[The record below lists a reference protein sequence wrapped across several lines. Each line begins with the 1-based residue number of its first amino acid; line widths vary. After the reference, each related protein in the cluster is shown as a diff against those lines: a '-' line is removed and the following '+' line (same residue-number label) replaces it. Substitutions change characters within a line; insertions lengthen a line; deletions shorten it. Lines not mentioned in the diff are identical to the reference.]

1 MASRVPRIDMNPKK
15 TNSKYYLKKA
25 QHFCVEHNYPK
36 AYEYFVHYF
45 ERLNDTSEVSS
56 TVQAIFTKLVCK
68 IATVLE
74 ETNNVEELL
83 KCYLQTINLFP
94 NNHVILNQLGAYMF
108 KVGEIDIARR
118 YLELSVK
125 ADQHFL
131 PAERNLLHLRW
142 HEIPRWHFRMMND
155 KQRNEAYEKAITLLI
170 NKGFKNVVDIG
181 AGCGLLSLIASK
193 GPEACCVAIEE
204 NKVLAK
210 MCKDI
215 LADNNVGNVKVMNCH
230 STDINDPLDKCNL
243 LVTETFD
250 VALFGERV
258 LESIHHALSTLKTEE
273 DFKIVP
279 ARAKLYITGISSPEL
294 HSKYQYVPK
303 QCLKRLHLDD
313 ICLSHREWEPYEAEY
328 LTERNYEFVTETQ
341 QIFEVNFSDQQQVYN
356 LLNGKGEHQL
366 IQLKCKEGVIHAL
379 VLWFDLYLTEDIWIT
394 TNPTCDNCAKC
405 WEQAIIYLDHSAHA
419 KEGNMLTLAIS
430 MEDCKLNVTALN
442 EEPVHECFKVS
453 KDIISILN
461 DQKLVDTYISI
472 ADSFADRQLDV
483 IDFNT
488 FPLVGLLLAKN
499 GCQVYHM
506 IKNEAD
512 RSFFEHILRVN
523 SIPPESFLLLQEG
536 ARCIDLDLIKP
547 NSLIVS
553 DVINSDGYLDDDF
566 VQKNEIAGM
575 IYLPKTVKI
584 VAMMVYAPYIDCCNK
599 VDDQNTLGFKIAKF
613 MNQYSGF
620 EHPNIE
626 KLIGEPRTKYTC
638 FTLQDGVRRKPVT
651 VVRTGFVNAVYCW
664 YEIQYYDRIK
674 FSTFASSHYKKTC
687 FFMKDAKMV
696 TNGDTVYIQIEVD
709 SSVIKITGLP

>member
-1 MASRVPRIDMNPKK
+1 
-15 TNSKYYLKKA
+15 
-25 QHFCVEHNYPK
+25 
-36 AYEYFVHYF
+36 
-45 ERLNDTSEVSS
+45 
-56 TVQAIFTKLVCK
+56 
-68 IATVLE
+68 
-74 ETNNVEELL
+74 
-83 KCYLQTINLFP
+83 
-94 NNHVILNQLGAYMF
+94 
-108 KVGEIDIARR
+108 
-118 YLELSVK
+118 
-125 ADQHFL
+125 
-131 PAERNLLHLRW
+131 
-142 HEIPRWHFRMMND
+142 
-155 KQRNEAYEKAITLLI
+155 
-170 NKGFKNVVDIG
+170 
-181 AGCGLLSLIASK
+181 
-193 GPEACCVAIEE
+193 
-204 NKVLAK
+204 
-210 MCKDI
+210 
-215 LADNNVGNVKVMNCH
+215 
-230 STDINDPLDKCNL
+230 
-243 LVTETFD
+243 
-250 VALFGERV
+250 
-258 LESIHHALSTLKTEE
+258 
-273 DFKIVP
+273 
-279 ARAKLYITGISSPEL
+279 
-294 HSKYQYVPK
+294 
-303 QCLKRLHLDD
+303 
-313 ICLSHREWEPYEAEY
+313 
-328 LTERNYEFVTETQ
+328 
-341 QIFEVNFSDQQQVYN
+341 
-356 LLNGKGEHQL
+356 
-366 IQLKCKEGVIHAL
+366 
-379 VLWFDLYLTEDIWIT
+379 
-394 TNPTCDNCAKC
+394 
-405 WEQAIIYLDHSAHA
+405 
-419 KEGNMLTLAIS
+419 MLTLAIS